1 MNPAY
6 TQLAYHRT
14 VITAL
19 RRLVEEKY
27 LEGGGGV
34 KEDLICEA
42 VPYEIRQVPNESFIE
57 VIQRLQEEEKTLTE
71 EMAQYEFRK
80 REVRPIAKPDASPVP
95 AAVPRGSG
103 GKGGKS
109 RAGAATSR

>member
-6 TQLAYHRT
+6 KQLAYQRT
-14 VITAL
+14 VITTL
-19 RRLVEEKY
+19 RRFVEEKY

-34 KEDLICEA
+34 KEELLCES

-80 REVRPIAKPDASPVP
+80 REVRPIAKPSAAPDP
-95 AAVPRGSG
+95 APVPRGAG
-103 GKGGKS
+103 GKGGKP
-109 RAGAATSR
+109 RAGAAVPR